1 MRAEGAA
8 MSETTGF
15 RVSLERVDGYEY
27 RVRFGER
34 AIPDLTTDEAEPLG
48 RGAGPTPSEMLAAA
62 VGNCLA
68 ASLLFCL
75 QKSRADV
82 TGMRAVAEGT
92 HVRNEKGR
100 LRVGGIRV
108 RLEVDGWIPR
118 SCVAARALRGLLR
131 RESEYRPGSS
141 RRSRSGGGVK

>member
-8 MSETTGF
+8 MGETTGF

-27 RVRFGER
+27 RVRFGEG

-48 RGAGPTPSEMLAAA
+48 AGTGPTPSQMLAAA

-108 RLEVDGWIPR
+108 RLEVDGVDPDR
-118 SCVAARALRGLLR
+118 LR
-131 RESEYRPGSS
+131 RCAGLFEDFCVV
-141 RRSRSGGGVK
+141 SRSIAQGVPVEVEVAGV

>member
-1 MRAEGAA
+1 MPAEGAA
-8 MSETTGF
+8 MSEPTEF

-27 RVRFGER
+27 RVRFGEGS
-34 AIPDLTTDEAEPLG
+34 IPDLTTDEAEPLG
-48 RGAGPTPSEMLAAA
+48 RGKGPTPSQMLAAA

-75 QKSRADV
+75 QKSRAEI
-82 TGMRAVAEGT
+82 TGMRAFAEGT

-108 RLEVDGWIPR
+108 RLEVDGADPEK
-118 SCVAARALRGLLR
+118 LR
-131 RESEYRPGSS
+131 RCAGLFEDFCVV
-141 RRSRSGGGVK
+141 SRSLSQGVPVEVELAGI

>member
-1 MRAEGAA
+1 MSAEGAA
-8 MSETTGF
+8 MSEPTEF

-27 RVRFGER
+27 RVRFGEGT
-34 AIPDLTTDEAEPLG
+34 IPDLRTDEAEPLG
-48 RGAGPTPSEMLAAA
+48 RGKGPTPSQMLAAA

-75 QKSRADV
+75 QKSRAEV
-82 TGMRAVAEGT
+82 RGMRAFAEGT

-108 RLEVDGWIPR
+108 RLEVDGVDPDK
-118 SCVAARALRGLLR
+118 LR
-131 RESEYRPGSS
+131 RCVGLFEDFCVV
-141 RRSRSGGGVK
+141 SRSLAQGIPVEVEVAGV